1 MANHDQPDGNVAPA
15 AAEAAAHDP
24 LLSSKGAARRRFT
37 RNAAGIGSGVILT
50 LVSQPGM
57 ADVVCAKPSLDQ
69 SLAPNGGKWSAVAS
83 HVNERASSCRGL
95 SPAAWAA
102 MVKWPTVS
110 QPNSNCIPTFECGT
124 TAYGK
129 AKMGDLLLGKETC
142 DVGNSCVGAYL
153 IATYLNVA
161 SDRVPVMN
169 IDEVKKMWKSAI
181 LYGYYK
187 PTPDVTWSIPRLV
200 EYLKTTMTA

>member
-1 MANHDQPDGNVAPA
+1 MANHDQPDGNVVPA
-15 AAEAAAHDP
+15 AAEAVVHDP
-24 LLSSKGAARRRFT
+24 LLSSKGASRRRFT
-37 RNAAGIGSGVILT
+37 RNAAGVGSGVILT

-83 HVNERASSCRGL
+83 RVNERASSCRGL
-95 SPAAWAA
+95 SPTAWAA
-102 MVKWPTVS
+102 IDKWPTMS
-110 QPNSNCIPTFECGT
+110 NANSNCIPTFECGT
-124 TAYGK
+124 TSYGK
-129 AKMGDLLLGKETC
+129 AKMGDLLLGKETF
-142 DVGNSCVGAYL
+142 DTNNSGVGAYL

-161 SDRVPVMN
+161 SGRVPVMN
-169 IDEVKKMWKSAI
+169 VEEVKKMWKSAI
-181 LYGYYK
+181 LYGRYQ